1 MTLPP
6 VEKHMA
12 KRRKPHRNPQ
22 HGKGLLLRSKTT
34 APRAKVS
41 DKAPVELHLMNFE
54 ITWDLIPDPEVEALP
69 QATRDRMQQLF
80 DLVHQQPKS
89 VITELRKLAVHHPR
103 VLCLR
108 NWLISAL
115 RGGSASD
122 HAEALIICE
131 QLFHETPDYFFAR
144 TTLADLWLDAGEVEK
159 AAALIFGP
167 ELVLTR
173 LYPGR
178 EVFHISEIRHWAYLC
193 GRIKILQGEPEIAE
207 GYRDMLAELEPDSGP
222 VRHLNEMLEG
232 EMGMLAR
239 LISEFKK
246 LSEKTKVSHARRQR
260 QKAALQQPV
269 AKKSAPKSRKPT
281 SSPDQIELFGDA

>member
-1 MTLPP
+1 MVL
-6 VEKHMA
+6 
-12 KRRKPHRNPQ
+12 Q
-22 HGKGLLLRSKTT
+22 
-34 APRAKVS
+34 
-41 DKAPVELHLMNFE
+41 LMNFE
-54 ITWDLIPDPEVEALP
+54 ITWDLMPDAEVEALP
-69 QATRDRMQQLF
+69 HATRERMQQLF
-80 DLVHQQPKS
+80 DLVRQQPSS
-89 VITELRKLAVHHPR
+89 VIAELRKLAVRHPR
-103 VLCLR
+103 VPCLR

-122 HAEALIICE
+122 QAEALIICE

-159 AAALIFGP
+159 AAALLFGP

-207 GYRDMLAELEPDSGP
+207 GYRDMLAELEPDSEP

-232 EMGMLAR
+232 ETGMLAR
-239 LISEFKK
+239 LIAGFKK
-246 LSEKTKVSHARRQR
+246 LSDKAKVTHERHQQR
-260 QKAALQQPV
+260 QLKKAALQLPA
-269 AKKSAPKSRKPT
+269 AKKSVPKSRTPT
-281 SSPDQIELFGDA
+281 SSPEQSELFGDA